1 MDVHH
6 WHNVKLHFPK
16 PNKPIRYLNVTV
28 SWKDLHMSSL
38 HVNNMYL
45 FSVSTFLLDIAFGI
59 EVSYRFFFSIY
70 SFLFQASG
78 QIRTVYNYLMSKW
91 INLMKAWLLK

>member
-38 HVNNMYL
+38 HINNMYL

-59 EVSYRFFFSIY
+59 EVSYRFFFFHLFFSIPGFW
-70 SFLFQASG
+70 SNKNS
-78 QIRTVYNYLMSKW
+78 I
-91 INLMKAWLLK
+91 